1 MKMELRVQDSK
12 MELNSDGTLTVS
24 GYVNKTNEPSNV
36 LGSEKRFV
44 ERISKG
50 VFTRAI
56 ENSKRDID
64 FLAEHDSSK
73 ILASTRNDS
82 LTLHEDESGL
92 YMEATIAPTS
102 WGRDAYTL
110 IESGIYR
117 NMSFGFKVV
126 KDKWKSIE
134 NGLYER
140 TIEDLELFEVSVVK
154 NPAYSQSTIAA
165 RGIDVVEDVEPPS
178 ELQEEEIDL
187 DELKELMI
195 SINERLASVLDELS
209 DLKEKDD
216 DKEKEDEQ
224 SSKDKD
230 EKDESDE
237 KDVPK
242 ETDESDKK
250 ESIKE
255 EEEVVKEAPVKEEV
269 VKEEVVK
276 EKVTNEVI
284 EDEEED
290 DEEDDED
297 KKKEQKRSYSVDLS
311 DFKNRLKALK

>member
-36 LGSEKRFV
+36 LGSAKRFV
-44 ERISKG
+44 ERIGKG
-50 VFTRAI
+50 VFTRAL

-165 RGIDVVEDVEPPS
+165 RGIDVIEDVEPPS
-178 ELQEEEIDL
+178 ELQEEEIAL
-187 DELKELMI
+187 DEMKELMI

-209 DLKEKDD
+209 DLKAKDN
-216 DKEKEDEQ
+216 DKEKEDEE

-230 EKDESDE
+230 AKDESDE

-242 ETDESDKK
+242 ETDESDEK
-250 ESIKE
+250 EAIKE
-255 EEEVVKEAPVKEEV
+255 EEEVVKEEAEV
-269 VKEEVVK
+269 VKEEEVVK
-276 EKVTNEVI
+276 EKVIE
-284 EDEEED
+284 EDEE
-290 DEEDDED
+290 DEEDED
-297 KKKEQKRSYSVDLS
+297 KKKEQKRSNDVDLS
-311 DFKNRLKALK
+311 DFKNRLKALKQED

>member
-36 LGSEKRFV
+36 LGSAKRFV
-44 ERISKG
+44 ERIGKG

-165 RGIDVVEDVEPPS
+165 RGIDVIEDVEPPS
-178 ELQEEEIDL
+178 ELQEEEIAL
-187 DELKELMI
+187 DEMKELMI

-209 DLKEKDD
+209 DLKAKDN
-216 DKEKEDEQ
+216 DKEKEDEE
-224 SSKDKD
+224 SSKGKD
-230 EKDESDE
+230 TKDESDE

-242 ETDESDKK
+242 ETDESDEK
-250 ESIKE
+250 EAIKE
-255 EEEVVKEAPVKEEV
+255 EEEVVKEEAEV
-269 VKEEVVK
+269 VKEEEVVK
-276 EKVTNEVI
+276 EKVIEKVI
-284 EDEEED
+284 EEDEE
-290 DEEDDED
+290 DEEDED
-297 KKKEQKRSYSVDLS
+297 KKKEQKRSNDVDLS
-311 DFKNRLKALK
+311 DFKNRLKALKQEA

>member
-36 LGSEKRFV
+36 LGSAKRFV
-44 ERISKG
+44 ERIGKG
-50 VFTRAI
+50 VFKRAI

-82 LTLHEDESGL
+82 LTLHEDDSGL

-126 KDKWKSIE
+126 KDNWKSIE

-178 ELQEEEIDL
+178 ELQEEEIAL
-187 DELKELMI
+187 DELKELMT

-209 DLKEKDD
+209 DLKTKDD
-216 DKEKEDEQ
+216 DKEKEDEE

-237 KDVPK
+237 KDVTK
-242 ETDESDKK
+242 EDESDEK
-250 ESIKE
+250 EAIE
-255 EEEVVKEAPVKEEV
+255 EEKEV

-276 EKVTNEVI
+276 EKVIDEVI
-284 EDEEED
+284 DEE
-290 DEEDDED
+290 EEDDED
-297 KKKEQKRSYSVDLS
+297 KKKEQKRSDIMDLS
-311 DFKNRLKALK
+311 DFKNRLKALKQED

>member
-36 LGSEKRFV
+36 LGSAKRFV
-44 ERISKG
+44 ERIGKG
-50 VFTRAI
+50 VFARAL

-165 RGIDVVEDVEPPS
+165 RGIDVIEDVEPPS
-178 ELQEEEIDL
+178 ELQEEEIAL
-187 DELKELMI
+187 DEMKELII

-209 DLKEKDD
+209 DLKAKDN
-216 DKEKEDEQ
+216 DKEKEDEE

-242 ETDESDKK
+242 ETDESDEK
-250 ESIKE
+250 EAIKE
-255 EEEVVKEAPVKEEV
+255 EEEVVKEEEEV

-276 EKVTNEVI
+276 EKVIEEVI
-284 EDEEED
+284 EE
-290 DEEDDED
+290 DEEDEEDED
-297 KKKEQKRSYSVDLS
+297 KKKEQKRSNDVDLS
-311 DFKNRLKALK
+311 DFKNRLKALKQED

>member
-36 LGSEKRFV
+36 LGSAKRFV
-44 ERISKG
+44 ERIGKG
-50 VFTRAI
+50 VFTRAL

-165 RGIDVVEDVEPPS
+165 RGIDVIEDVEPPS
-178 ELQEEEIDL
+178 ELQEEEIAL
-187 DELKELMI
+187 DEMKELMI

-209 DLKEKDD
+209 DLKAKDN
-216 DKEKEDEQ
+216 DKEKEDEE
-224 SSKDKD
+224 SSK
-230 EKDESDE
+230 EKDAKDKSDE

-242 ETDESDKK
+242 ETDESDEK
-250 ESIKE
+250 EAIKE
-255 EEEVVKEAPVKEEV
+255 EEEV

-276 EKVTNEVI
+276 EKVIEEVI
-284 EDEEED
+284 EE
-290 DEEDDED
+290 DEEDEEDED
-297 KKKEQKRSYSVDLS
+297 KKKEQKRSDTVDLS
-311 DFKNRLKALK
+311 DFKNRLKALKQEA

>member
-1 MKMELRVQDSK
+1 
-12 MELNSDGTLTVS
+12 
-24 GYVNKTNEPSNV
+24 
-36 LGSEKRFV
+36 FV
-44 ERISKG
+44 ERIGKG
-50 VFTRAI
+50 VFKRAI

-82 LTLHEDESGL
+82 LTLHEDDSGL

-126 KDKWKSIE
+126 KDNWKSIE

-178 ELQEEEIDL
+178 ELQEEEIAL
-187 DELKELMI
+187 DELKELMT

-209 DLKEKDD
+209 DLKTKDD
-216 DKEKEDEQ
+216 DKEKEDEE
-224 SSKDKD
+224 SAKDKD

-237 KDVPK
+237 KDVTK
-242 ETDESDKK
+242 EDESDEKDVNK
-250 ESIKE
+250 EDESDEKDVTKEDESDEKDVTKEDESDEKEAIE
-255 EEEVVKEAPVKEEV
+255 EEKVKD
-269 VKEEVVK
+269 
-276 EKVTNEVI
+276 EVI
-284 EDEEED
+284 DEE
-290 DEEDDED
+290 EEDDED
-297 KKKEQKRSYSVDLS
+297 KKKEQKRSDIVDLS
-311 DFKNRLKALK
+311 DFKNRLKALKQED